1 MSASPDLE
9 AAQPSQRSETG
20 QCHISVCFT
29 STPPYFGYPRLDSK
43 TKTAMPPYLGDPR
56 LDSRTKGAMPPKF
69 TLKEPRETKGFRRY
83 AFACEGVTPSDS
95 ELSSHY
101 Q

>member
-1 MSASPDLE
+1 MSASPDL
-9 AAQPSQRSETG
+9 ETG

-29 STPPYFGYPRLDSK
+29 STPPYLGYPRLESKTKAAMPPYLGYPRLDSK
-43 TKTAMPPYLGDPR
+43 TKAAMPP
-56 LDSRTKGAMPPKF
+56 MF
-69 TLKEPRETKGFRRY
+69 TLKEPREKRKGSRRY

-101 Q
+101 